1 MERALPVVLV
11 ASLGWTATTAQAPA
25 PLVDFARDVKP
36 ILDAHCISCHGA
48 TKHKGDYRVD
58 TYEAAIEGSPGG
70 KSIVPG
76 SPGGSDFFRR
86 LVSDDSDLR
95 MPQKEGR
102 LAASQID
109 VIRRWI
115 EEGAKPAASKPASS
129 HWAFVAPVD
138 PPTPAVKDRSWIRNP
153 IDRFVLAKLEA
164 SGRTPWPEAPEDDP
178 FRRLRVDLTGRPP
191 SADEIASFGMDASPD
206 AYEREIDRLLG
217 SAAYSE
223 RMAGWWI
230 DVVHVPVTPAQRARL
245 VQAFATDLPFD
256 ALVVEQATGDL
267 RAGEA
272 WLGIPLA
279 TAAAKR
285 GAPQPE
291 DRTRLARWI
300 ASAENPLFARVVVN
314 RIWALLLGQGIV
326 ATPDD
331 FGERGE
337 PPSNRELLD
346 WLALDFVGSGWSV
359 RHVVKRIA
367 ASSTYR
373 RSGMHSER

>member
-1 MERALPVVLV
+1 MERTLPVVVL
-11 ASLGWTATTAQAPA
+11 ASLGWTATAAQAPA
-25 PLVDFARDVKP
+25 PPVDFARDVKP
-36 ILDAHCISCHGA
+36 ILDAHCISCHGP

-86 LVSDDSDLR
+86 LVSDDSEFR

-115 EEGAKPAASKPASS
+115 EEGAKPTAAKSSS

-164 SGRTPWPEAPEDDP
+164 SGKTPTPEAPKEET
-178 FRRLRVDLTGRPP
+178 FRRLRIDLTGRPP
-191 SADEIASFGMDASPD
+191 SADEIASFEKDASPD
-206 AYEREIDRLLG
+206 AYEREIDRILG
-217 SAAYSE
+217 STGYSE

-230 DVVHVPVTPAQRARL
+230 DVVHTPVSPAQRVRL

-256 ALVVEQATGDL
+256 ALVVEQASGDV

-272 WLGIPLA
+272 WLGVPLA
-279 TAAAKR
+279 TAVAKL

-300 ASAENPLFARVVVN
+300 ASAENPLFARVAVN
-314 RIWALLLGQGIV
+314 RIWALLFGKGIV

-337 PPSNRELLD
+337 PPSNGELLD

-359 RHVVKRIA
+359 RHLVKRIVG
-367 ASSTYR
+367 SSTYR
-373 RSGMHSER
+373 QGRAP